1 MAKRRNFNYIPQ
13 FITENKVKV
22 PKYSQHRVVKMC

>member
-1 MAKRRNFNYIPQ
+1 MAKRHNFNYIPQ

-22 PKYSQHRVVKMC
+22 PKNPQYRAVKMC